1 MLRFA
6 LHYKL
11 ISAKLF
17 GDDNAM
23 LYTRKGDSGTTKFF
37 DSAGGERVSKSS
49 CRTEALG
56 ALDELNSFLGW
67 VKTQTAEWR
76 FSVGESKT
84 LFRDILGQIQKDLF
98 IIQAELA
105 GAPKAIS
112 SEKILWLERLIAEA
126 EQSLPPIKSFV
137 IAGRSEVSA
146 LLDVVRAIA
155 RRAERRVVEAKD
167 RFEVSPAANTLA
179 YLNRVS
185 SLLYAL
191 ARLANVKVGLAEES
205 PDYS

>member
-1 MLRFA
+1 
-6 LHYKL
+6 
-11 ISAKLF
+11 
-17 GDDNAM
+17 M